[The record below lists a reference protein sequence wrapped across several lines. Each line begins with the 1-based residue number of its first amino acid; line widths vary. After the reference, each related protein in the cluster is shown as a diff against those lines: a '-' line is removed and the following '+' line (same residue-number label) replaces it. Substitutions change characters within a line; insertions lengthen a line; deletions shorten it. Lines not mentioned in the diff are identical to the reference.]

1 MISIVIQVRYD
12 SKPKND
18 VDSND
23 TDMKRCRL
31 YTWLTLQY
39 ASEVSI
45 GFSNVL
51 K

>member
-1 MISIVIQVRYD
+1 MTSIVIQVRYG

-23 TDMKRCRL
+23 TDMKRCL

-39 ASEVSI
+39 ASEVTI
-45 GFSNVL
+45 GFSSVL
-51 K
+51 I